1 MVQKN
6 AVIGA
11 AVMVSVSAPT
21 AMAVCMAEAAGFTLH
36 AHKSVRGREQAT
48 QQLRNAND
56 SLILP
61 SVEQQDLSDYSEG
74 HVISVP
80 AGR

>member
-1 MVQKN
+1 
-6 AVIGA
+6 
-11 AVMVSVSAPT
+11 
-21 AMAVCMAEAAGFTLH
+21 MAEAAGITLH
-36 AHKSVRGREQAT
+36 AHKSVREREQAT

-74 HVISVP
+74 DVISVP